1 MTIPPLPYRCPP
13 APYERA
19 CMVATLIRRRRLKAR
34 VVLLDPNP
42 MMQVFSRVFGNQY
55 RDLITYVPQ
64 ARIKAVD
71 PVRAYG
77 DDGFRNAP
85 F

>member
-1 MTIPPLPYRCPP
+1 
-13 APYERA
+13 
-19 CMVATLIRRRRLKAR
+19 MVVTLIRRRRLKAR

-64 ARIKAVD
+64 AGSRPSIRSG
-71 PVRAYG
+71 VR
-77 DDGFRNAP
+77 
-85 F
+85 